1 MLLTVI
7 LFFIS
12 VIALWAGAKW
22 LVQGSAQLAA
32 RFRIPSILIG
42 LTIVAWGTSSPEV
55 AVTLVGAWKGE
66 GELVIGNIVGSNIFN
81 LLFILGLSALMTPI
95 VVKWQLIR
103 LDVPLMIV
111 STLFFWFLAFN
122 QKLGHLS
129 GLLLLVGMG
138 FYLFITFRFAK
149 KEETTKE
156 KLPHL
161 PSLWM
166 QIISIVLGLILLIA
180 GSELFISQ
188 ASKIARSLGVSE
200 LLIGL
205 TLLAGGTSLPEL
217 VTTLMALRKGEND
230 IAIGHI
236 VGSNISNLLGVMGLG
251 ALLSPQ
257 AIEIPQKALTFDIPI
272 MIAASIGALPIFF
285 TGHRISRWE
294 GILFLFYYALYL
306 TFLLLEMRF
315 RSSLFYFTTALF
327 FFIIPLTILT
337 VIIGVVRHFQR
348 R

>member
-1 MLLTVI
+1 MLVI
-7 LFFIS
+7 LFLIGA
-12 VIALWAGAKW
+12 IGLWIGAKW

-32 RFRIPSILIG
+32 RFQIPSLLIG
-42 LTIVAWGTSSPEV
+42 LTVVAWGTSSPELG
-55 AVTLVGAWKGE
+55 VTLVGAWKGE

-81 LLFILGLSALMTPI
+81 LLFILGLSALVTPL

-103 LDVPLMIV
+103 LDVPLMIA
-111 STLFFWFLAFN
+111 STLIFWLLSFS

-129 GLLLLVGMG
+129 GLWLLVGMG
-138 FYLFITFRFAK
+138 FYLFITFRYAK
-149 KEETTKE
+149 NKEEARE
-156 KLPHL
+156 KIPDL
-161 PSLWM
+161 PSVWR
-166 QIISIVLGLILLIA
+166 QIASIALGLTLLIA

-188 ASKIARSLGVSE
+188 AAKIARFLGVSE

-205 TLLAGGTSLPEL
+205 TLLAAGTSLPEL

-236 VGSNISNLLGVMGLG
+236 IGSNIFNLLGVMGLG
-251 ALLSPQ
+251 ALVSPH
-257 AIEIPQKALTFDIPI
+257 AIEIPEKVLTFDIPI
-272 MIAASIGALPIFF
+272 MVAASIGALPIFF

-306 TFLLLEMRF
+306 CFLLLETTF
-315 RSSLFYFTTALF
+315 PRSVSYFTSALF

-337 VIIGVVRHFQR
+337 LVVGVVRHFKR
-348 R
+348 G